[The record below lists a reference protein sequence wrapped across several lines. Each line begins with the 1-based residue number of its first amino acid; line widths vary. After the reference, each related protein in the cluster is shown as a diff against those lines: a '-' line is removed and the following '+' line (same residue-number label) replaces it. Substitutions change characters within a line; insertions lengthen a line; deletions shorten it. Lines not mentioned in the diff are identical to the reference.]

1 MASIKELEQQITELK
16 EQLQTARK
24 ENPGEPVKNYVFQTA
39 TGEKSLADLFNGKDE
54 LFVIHNMGIGCNY
67 CTLWADT
74 LNSNVPKIRT
84 RAEIALCS
92 PDPVDA
98 QTKIAADRNWDYQ
111 MVKDESGF
119 TEDMGYFVKD
129 QGVWPGVSAFKKQA
143 DGSIVRLNHT
153 EFGPGDDFCPIW
165 PMWDLMG
172 GDNGWEPKN

>member
-1 MASIKELEQQITELK
+1 MPSIQELEEQITQLK
-16 EQLQTARK
+16 EQLQAARK
-24 ENPGEPVKNYVFQTA
+24 ENPGEPVNNYTFQTA
-39 TGEKSLADLFNGKDE
+39 QGEKSLSDLFNGKDE

-74 LNSNVPKIRT
+74 LNSSVNRIRT

-98 QTKIAADRNWDYQ
+98 QAKIATDRKWDYQ

-119 TEDMGYFVKD
+119 TADLGYYTES
-129 QGVWPGVSAFKKQA
+129 GHWPGVSAFKKQA

-153 EFGPGDDFCPIW
+153 VFGPGDDFCPIW

-172 GDNGWEPKN
+172 GENGWEPQN